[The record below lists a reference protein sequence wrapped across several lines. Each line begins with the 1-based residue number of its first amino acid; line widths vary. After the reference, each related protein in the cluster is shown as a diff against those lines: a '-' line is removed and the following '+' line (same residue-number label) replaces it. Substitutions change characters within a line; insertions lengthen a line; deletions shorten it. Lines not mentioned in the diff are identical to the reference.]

1 MSYTDSFGAQTQLPD
16 SCTTRDGLGFLSDGT
31 SDLGKCEVSISSG
44 AAGQIL
50 ATATSHVQVGGLSL
64 TRTTS
69 STKTYVDAKI
79 SIDPLQAYNRVG
91 DPHTFTVTV
100 EADNGSRTFMPAPGE
115 KVTPTLTG
123 VGNITGGT
131 CQSGTTNDLGK
142 CTIIVSS
149 VSTGVGTVG
158 ATVTVNV
165 GGVNVTRSLGDGFS
179 GDSPKAKKT
188 WVDARISIDP
198 SAATNEVGE
207 PHPYTVTLEID
218 DGSGAGFVAA
228 PVDNVVGNVTIGLF
242 PTTTLSSNTCA
253 SYTLAG
259 PCNLSIVSNSTDIFT
274 ITASAVVS
282 VLGEEIRV
290 STDAQDRNSGPATKT
305 YVDARITIDADS
317 TNKVGSNHTFTVTVE
332 KDDSSRIFMPAPG
345 ETVIP
350 SITGTGSIPADPNG
364 GTCQSGTTDD
374 LGKCT
379 IIVSSA
385 STGIGTIGATVTVNI
400 GGVNVTRSLGD
411 GQSGDSPKATKTW
424 VDAQITID
432 ADSTNEVG
440 SDHTFTVTVKKDTG
454 TGSFVGAGGETV
466 APSITGTG
474 SIPANPNGGTC
485 QSGTTNDLGKCTII
499 VSSASTGIGTVGAT
513 VTVNVGGVNVTR
525 SLGDS
530 LSGDSPEATKT
541 WVDAQITIDSNSANE
556 VGFDH
561 IFTVTVKKDTGTGS
575 FVGAAGE
582 TVAPSI
588 TGTGSIPA
596 NLDGGTCQ
604 SGTTDSSG
612 KCTIVVSSASTGVG
626 TVGAT
631 VSVNVGGVNVTRS
644 LGDGLS
650 GDSPKATKTWVDA
663 YISLEYTET
672 ILEVEQ
678 GLTFTVI
685 VKADDGS
692 GGLTPTNVESVTII
706 VPDGV
711 TIVENTNTCTTG
723 TVNGTCTVTVTS
735 TYPDTYTITATADVV
750 VLGQVITVSTEG
762 TATFVDARIEL
773 SPDAANVVGD
783 PHIFVVTVME
793 DDGSGSGMLLASGEF
808 ASVTFQDP
816 FGAQAHTP
824 ASCTTGD
831 GVGFLTDGT
840 SNQGKCEVTL
850 NSGTAGQ
857 ILATATSDVQVGGLS
872 LTRSANSTK
881 TYVDASIGLRPN
893 ATNKVDDDHIFVVT
907 VMEDDGSG
915 SGMLLAS
922 GEFAS
927 VTFQD
932 PFGAEA
938 QASASCTTGDG
949 VGFLTDETSNQGKC
963 EVTLNSATAGQ
974 ILATATSHVQVGG
987 LSLTRSASSTKTF
1000 GDARIS
1006 VTPDGAR
1013 AIASYYL
1020 S

>member
-1 MSYTDSFGAQTQLPD
+1 
-16 SCTTRDGLGFLSDGT
+16 
-31 SDLGKCEVSISSG
+31 
-44 AAGQIL
+44 
-50 ATATSHVQVGGLSL
+50 
-64 TRTTS
+64 
-69 STKTYVDAKI
+69 
-79 SIDPLQAYNRVG
+79 
-91 DPHTFTVTV
+91 
-100 EADNGSRTFMPAPGE
+100 
-115 KVTPTLTG
+115 
-123 VGNITGGT
+123 
-131 CQSGTTNDLGK
+131 
-142 CTIIVSS
+142 
-149 VSTGVGTVG
+149 
-158 ATVTVNV
+158 
-165 GGVNVTRSLGDGFS
+165 
-179 GDSPKAKKT
+179 
-188 WVDARISIDP
+188 
-198 SAATNEVGE
+198 
-207 PHPYTVTLEID
+207 
-218 DGSGAGFVAA
+218 
-228 PVDNVVGNVTIGLF
+228 
-242 PTTTLSSNTCA
+242 
-253 SYTLAG
+253 
-259 PCNLSIVSNSTDIFT
+259 
-274 ITASAVVS
+274 
-282 VLGEEIRV
+282 
-290 STDAQDRNSGPATKT
+290 
-305 YVDARITIDADS
+305 
-317 TNKVGSNHTFTVTVE
+317 
-332 KDDSSRIFMPAPG
+332 MPAPG

-350 SITGTGSIPADPNG
+350 SITGTGSIPADPKG

-454 TGSFVGAGGETV
+454 TGSFVGA
-466 APSITGTG
+466 
-474 SIPANPNGGTC
+474 
-485 QSGTTNDLGKCTII
+485 
-499 VSSASTGIGTVGAT
+499 
-513 VTVNVGGVNVTR
+513 
-525 SLGDS
+525 
-530 LSGDSPEATKT
+530 
-541 WVDAQITIDSNSANE
+541 
-556 VGFDH
+556 
-561 IFTVTVKKDTGTGS
+561 
-575 FVGAAGE
+575 AGE

-631 VSVNVGGVNVTRS
+631 VSVNVGDVNVTRS

-773 SPDAANVVGD
+773 SPDATNVVGD
-783 PHIFVVTVME
+783 P
-793 DDGSGSGMLLASGEF
+793 
-808 ASVTFQDP
+808 
-816 FGAQAHTP
+816 
-824 ASCTTGD
+824 
-831 GVGFLTDGT
+831 
-840 SNQGKCEVTL
+840 
-850 NSGTAGQ
+850 
-857 ILATATSDVQVGGLS
+857 
-872 LTRSANSTK
+872 
-881 TYVDASIGLRPN
+881 
-893 ATNKVDDDHIFVVT
+893 HIFVVT

-974 ILATATSHVQVGG
+974 FLATATSHVQVGG

-1000 GDARIS
+1000 VDARIS
-1006 VTPDGAR
+1006 VTPDGANPIDAPYTFTILVEQNDGSGWSPVTGALHPTHILNQSQGGNYILQR
-1013 AIASYYL
+1013 
-1020 S
+1020 